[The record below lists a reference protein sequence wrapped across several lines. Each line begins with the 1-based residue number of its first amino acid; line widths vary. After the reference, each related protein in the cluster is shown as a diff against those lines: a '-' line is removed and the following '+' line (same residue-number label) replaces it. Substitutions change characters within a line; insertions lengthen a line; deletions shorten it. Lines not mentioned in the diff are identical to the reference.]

1 MLSNYRLMAL
11 MEASKQKS
19 QNEGGDDDLNFED
32 PMADDGADDSPDT
45 DTNSEEN
52 TDSKDTNDSDNK
64 DTEDS
69 KDDDKKDDQ
78 EDESDDNKDDDNPD
92 DDFNMDP
99 DGLDDSEGEDSGEN
113 PDGLPDPDDDGTDD
127 TDGAEQNVHTNILEL
142 SKLDRQM
149 AKRKIFN
156 DMKDLRSS
164 VVAAKNMID
173 KNESVIDAAVREY
186 VMGKLDYLYSV
197 ITDYLTYKFS
207 FTNYEEN
214 MQNHLIFAKELNDL
228 LNFTKTNQN
237 GFIKA
242 PNDKEPTKK
251 GKKSKQMK
259 AEKIDVDKS
268 VEEQEAENEESEDE
282 EIEES
287 ETEEE
292 S

>member
-1 MLSNYRLMAL
+1 
-11 MEASKQKS
+11 
-19 QNEGGDDDLNFED
+19 
-32 PMADDGADDSPDT
+32 
-45 DTNSEEN
+45 
-52 TDSKDTNDSDNK
+52 
-64 DTEDS
+64 
-69 KDDDKKDDQ
+69 
-78 EDESDDNKDDDNPD
+78 
-92 DDFNMDP
+92 
-99 DGLDDSEGEDSGEN
+99 
-113 PDGLPDPDDDGTDD
+113 
-127 TDGAEQNVHTNILEL
+127 
-142 SKLDRQM
+142 
-149 AKRKIFN
+149 
-156 DMKDLRSS
+156 
-164 VVAAKNMID
+164 
-173 KNESVIDAAVREY
+173 
-186 VMGKLDYLYSV
+186 MGKLDYLYSV

-237 GFIKA
+237 GFVKA

-282 EIEES
+282 EIEEA

>member
-11 MEASKQKS
+11 LEASKNK
-19 QNEGGDDDLNFED
+19 NEKAEDDDLNFED
-32 PMADDGADDSPDT
+32 PTEGDEADNVSDNKA
-45 DTNSEEN
+45 EEN
-52 TDSKDTNDSDNK
+52 TDNK
-64 DTEDS
+64 DDAKDNES
-69 KDDDKKDDQ
+69 EAKDDDKKDDDQ
-78 EDESDDNKDDDNPD
+78 EEESDDNKDVDNPD

-99 DGLDDSEGEDSGEN
+99 DGSDDSDGEDSGEN
-113 PDGLPDPDDDGTDD
+113 PDGLPDPDDDGSDD

-228 LNFTKTNQN
+228 LNFTRINQN
-237 GFIKA
+237 GFVKA
-242 PNDKEPTKK
+242 PKDKEPAKP
-251 GKKSKQMK
+251 GKKSKKMK

-268 VEEQEAENEESEDE
+268 IEEQEEENEESEED
-282 EIEES
+282 EIEDAEL
-287 ETEEE
+287 EEE

>member
-1 MLSNYRLMAL
+1 MLNNYRLMAL

-32 PMADDGADDSPDT
+32 PMADDGTDDSPDT
-45 DTNSEEN
+45 DTNTKEN
-52 TDSKDTNDSDNK
+52 TDPKDTNDSDNK
-64 DTEDS
+64 DTEES
-69 KDDDKKDDQ
+69 KDDENKDDQ

-99 DGLDDSEGEDSGEN
+99 DGSDDSEGEDSGEN
-113 PDGLPDPDDDGTDD
+113 PDGLPDPDDDGSDD
-127 TDGAEQNVHTNILEL
+127 TDGAEQNIHTNILEL

-282 EIEES
+282 EIKDA

-292 S
+292 P

>member
-64 DTEDS
+64 DMEDS

>member
-1 MLSNYRLMAL
+1 MLNNYRLMAL

-45 DTNSEEN
+45 DTNTKEN

-64 DTEDS
+64 DTEES
-69 KDDDKKDDQ
+69 KDDENKDDQ

-99 DGLDDSEGEDSGEN
+99 DGSDDSDGEDSGEN
-113 PDGLPDPDDDGTDD
+113 PDGLPDPDDDGSDD

-282 EIEES
+282 EIKDA

>member
-1 MLSNYRLMAL
+1 MLNNYRLMAL

-45 DTNSEEN
+45 DTNTKEN
-52 TDSKDTNDSDNK
+52 TDPKDTNDSDNK
-64 DTEDS
+64 DTEES
-69 KDDDKKDDQ
+69 KDDENKDDQ

-99 DGLDDSEGEDSGEN
+99 DGSDDSDGEDSGEN
-113 PDGLPDPDDDGTDD
+113 PDGLPDPDDDGSDD

-282 EIEES
+282 EIEDA

>member
-99 DGLDDSEGEDSGEN
+99 DGSDDSEGEDSGEN

-251 GKKSKQMK
+251 GKKPKQMK